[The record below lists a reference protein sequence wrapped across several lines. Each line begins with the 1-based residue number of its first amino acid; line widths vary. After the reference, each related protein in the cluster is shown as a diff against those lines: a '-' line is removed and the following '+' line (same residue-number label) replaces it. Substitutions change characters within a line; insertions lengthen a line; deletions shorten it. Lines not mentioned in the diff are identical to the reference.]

1 MIAEQVN
8 ISAQS
13 QNFDLDME
21 LLNPAKIRTVGAKSV
36 KIIGTE
42 KNRKHA
48 VSMRVLMQTQ
58 TLKKPWIN
66 FGKERCTREDILVNF
81 WSNNLNFILQN

>member
-48 VSMRVLMQTQ
+48 VSIRV
-58 TLKKPWIN
+58 
-66 FGKERCTREDILVNF
+66 FGAD
-81 WSNNLNFILQN
+81 

>member
-48 VSMRVLMQTQ
+48 VSIRVFGTDS
-58 TLKKPWIN
+58 KIEEKPCN
-66 FGKERCTREDILVNF
+66 ELILVKKGVSWKTF
-81 WSNNLNFILQN
+81 S

>member
-1 MIAEQVN
+1 MITEQVN

-13 QNFDLDME
+13 QSFDLDME

-48 VSMRVLMQTQ
+48 VSITG
-58 TLKKPWIN
+58 
-66 FGKERCTREDILVNF
+66 F
-81 WSNNLNFILQN
+81 